1 MPSTTPTPSPALNLT
16 TLFENPTG
24 LTITFLTI
32 IIGCYLFVYLPKT
45 YEIKEK
51 DQRRMGLEQE
61 QGQQGEKGNSVEGL
75 KNAAVGA
82 GVEKVST
89 AKRV

>member
-1 MPSTTPTPSPALNLT
+1 MPTTTPNPSPFNLT
-16 TLFENPTG
+16 ALFENTTG

-32 IIGCYLFVYLPKT
+32 IIGCYLFVYLPKQ

-51 DQRRMGLEQE
+51 DNRRMGGEYL
-61 QGQQGEKGNSVEGL
+61 QQGEKEGNSVQGL
-75 KNAAVGA
+75 KGAGVGA